1 MPTKKVFLQL
11 PQTPHSQLCLPSDSS
26 SSPALSSFL
35 LLLLLLSLGL
45 FTDASV
51 ARCWGVDFGF
61 YAAHTHKLYE
71 RHISRLILIVA
82 KLWLSSK
89 NCPCPLASQPLC
101 LSAPSSS
108 RATAPHAS
116 VFKMPLMAG
125 RQADPGIFLLSPSP
139 LPPLL
144 YFPSWHSGCKKVAN
158 QFVLKYFYS
167 FFYF

>member
-1 MPTKKVFLQL
+1 MSCMPTKKVFLQL

-35 LLLLLLSLGL
+35 LFLLLSLGL
-45 FTDASV
+45 FTAASV

-89 NCPCPLASQPLC
+89 NFPRPLASQPLC
-101 LSAPSSS
+101 PSSS

-125 RQADPGIFLLSPSP
+125 RQTRVSSSSLPLPSLSYFTSP
-139 LPPLL
+139 L
-144 YFPSWHSGCKKVAN
+144 GTVVAR
-158 QFVLKYFYS
+158 K
-167 FFYF
+167 

>member
-35 LLLLLLSLGL
+35 LFLLLSLGL
-45 FTDASV
+45 FTAASV

-89 NCPCPLASQPLC
+89 NCPCPSCPSASLP
-101 LSAPSSS
+101 PSSS

-125 RQADPGIFLLSPSP
+125 RQAGRPGYLPPLSLSPS
-139 LPPLL
+139 L
-144 YFPSWHSGCKKVAN
+144 
-158 QFVLKYFYS
+158 
-167 FFYF
+167 FYFTSPLGTVVARK